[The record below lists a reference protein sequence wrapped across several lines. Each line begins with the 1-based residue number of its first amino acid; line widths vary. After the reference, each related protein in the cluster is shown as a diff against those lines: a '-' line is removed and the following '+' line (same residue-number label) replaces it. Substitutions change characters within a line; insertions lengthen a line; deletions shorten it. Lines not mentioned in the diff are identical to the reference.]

1 MIDILSL
8 IGAKTIL
15 TSVLI
20 FLVQSFELWDM
31 REGKTMTLNAHD
43 GLIAALAVSNV
54 TGLIASASHDKF
66 VKLWK

>member
-8 IGAKTIL
+8 IGAKMIFI
-15 TSVLI
+15 SVLI

-43 GLIAALAVSNV
+43 GLIAALAVSNI